1 MADVSVLIPTR
12 DRLWSLPRAV
22 ESCRSSTLKVQIIV
36 IDDAS
41 TDGTR
46 EWLERQRDLEVVRGE
61 GWGKPWGVN
70 RAMGLANG
78 TYVRFLDSDDWL
90 NNGANEVQYEAGEN
104 SDADIIV
111 SGMDIYRD
119 DKFVET
125 IPWIPTDDFVAQQLG
140 ETLGSHYSAFLF
152 RREFVSD
159 IPHRTLFPAS
169 NFASRDDRCFVLE
182 AALRHPRLAVSP
194 IAALCHRQHER
205 QRLQFRGGIRAI
217 GSNIQTLN
225 VFQQILKLLEDR
237 SELTARRRRAAT
249 RVLWP
254 LAHWI
259 ARTDLEEGSR
269 IARWVF
275 ELEPEFKPPDKGSLG
290 LLYRNLGFVGTARLL
305 KLRRM
310 LLAPLASVVGR
321 RYR

>member
-1 MADVSVLIPTR
+1 MTVDVSVVIPTR

-22 ESCRSSTLKVQIIV
+22 ESCRSSTLKVQIIL

-46 EWLERQRDLEVVRGE
+46 EWLQQQRDLIVVPGE

-70 RAMGLANG
+70 RAMGLAEG

-90 NNGANEVQYEAGEN
+90 NARANEVQYEVGKN
-104 SDADIIV
+104 TSADIVV

-194 IAALCHRQHER
+194 MVALCHRLHGKP
-205 QRLQFRGGIRAI
+205 RLQSRGGLGAI
-217 GSNIQTLN
+217 GSHIQTLN
-225 VFQQILKLLEDR
+225 VYRQILKLLEER
-237 SELTARRRRAAT
+237 SELTARRRRAANKI
-249 RVLWP
+249 LWP

-259 ARTDLEEGSR
+259 ARTDLDEGSR

-275 ELEPEFKPPDKGSLG
+275 ELEPKFKPPDTGWLG
-290 LLYRNLGFVGTARLL
+290 LLYRKLGFVGTARLL

-310 LLAPLASVVGR
+310 VLAPLAWLAGQR
-321 RYR
+321 